1 MMIDEQERH
10 VQHGNGPIPIGYRSS
25 VGSQQLPNG
34 PVEQQHSAYGE
45 PLLPTGFLG
54 TENGGIETNNGSHK
68 WHEGDSR
75 NIMSAMSM
83 NHPFSQHMLTDP
95 LIHENLSPFF
105 QPFGIDAS
113 HLPLTNPPIF
123 QSSLTRFDEPVRRRR
138 ISISNG
144 QISQL
149 GEDLETVENLYNTQ
163 PPPLPQRFDQQN
175 VKPQFYE
182 PAPTIDGGKNGFV
195 HMRDESGIQQKMA
208 NPVGKLPP
216 WEAPAVKDEKIV
228 ANLLDSSDNRN
239 GITNPS
245 TTSVPLPPNGIS
257 NPNATSVPI
266 PPDGIMSRT
275 PSSSSST
282 STSYYG
288 QNSYSSKHYRPQE
301 PIPGTNAWKRAR
313 LLERNR
319 IAASKCR
326 QRKKVAQLQLQKDY
340 DILTKENKIIKKKLD
355 YYEKLV
361 SKFKKFSE
369 THLKKCSGSDSQ
381 SFSIIEE
388 MLMIDSDIREVD
400 NDGLVVKME
409 DN

>member
-1 MMIDEQERH
+1 MINEQERH
-10 VQHGNGPIPIGYRSS
+10 VHHVGGPIPIGYRTAGGGCSS
-25 VGSQQLPNG
+25 AAPQQLPHA
-34 PVEQQHSAYGE
+34 PVEQQAPYGDA
-45 PLLPTGFLG
+45 LLQSGFLG
-54 TENGGIETNNGSHK
+54 TENGGGEAANGIGNGHR
-68 WHEGDSR
+68 WHEGDPR
-75 NIMSAMSM
+75 NISSAMYHSF
-83 NHPFSQHMLTDP
+83 NQHMLTDP
-95 LIHENLSPFF
+95 LIQENLSPFF
-105 QPFGIDAS
+105 QPFGVDAS

-163 PPPLPQRFDQQN
+163 PPPLPQRFDHQA

-182 PAPTIDGGKNGFV
+182 PATAATDGEKNGFM
-195 HMRDESGIQQKMA
+195 HMRDEAGIQQKMA
-208 NPVGKLPP
+208 NSVGKLPS
-216 WEAPAVKDEKIV
+216 WDAPAVKDEKLV
-228 ANLLDSSDNRN
+228 DNLLQDTGDNRN
-239 GITNPS
+239 GIPNANA
-245 TTSVPLPPNGIS
+245 TSVPLPPN
-257 NPNATSVPI
+257 
-266 PPDGIMSRT
+266 GIMSRT

-288 QNSYSSKHYRPQE
+288 QQNSYGSKHYRPQE

-340 DILTKENKIIKKKLD
+340 DILIKENKVIKKKLD

-409 DN
+409 DS

>member
-1 MMIDEQERH
+1 MIDEQERH
-10 VQHGNGPIPIGYRSS
+10 VHAGGGSIPIGYRNS
-25 VGSQQLPNG
+25 GGCGLAAPPQLPHG
-34 PVEQQHSAYGE
+34 PMEQQGPYGDAM
-45 PLLPTGFLG
+45 LQTGFLG
-54 TENGGIETNNGSHK
+54 TENGGVEGANGMGNGHK

-75 NIMSAMSM
+75 NILSAMSM

-95 LIHENLSPFF
+95 LIQENLSPFF
-105 QPFGIDAS
+105 QPFGVDAS

-163 PPPLPQRFDQQN
+163 PPPLPQRFDHQG

-182 PAPTIDGGKNGFV
+182 PAAAATEGKNGFV
-195 HMRDESGIQQKMA
+195 HMRDEPGIQQKMA

-216 WEAPAVKDEKIV
+216 WDAPAVKDEKLV
-228 ANLLDSSDNRN
+228 ANLLQDSGDTR
-239 GITNPS
+239 
-245 TTSVPLPPNGIS
+245 NGIS
-257 NPNATSVPI
+257 NPNATAVPL
-266 PPDGIMSRT
+266 PNGIMSRT

-288 QNSYSSKHYRPQE
+288 QQSYASKHYRPQE

-340 DILTKENKIIKKKLD
+340 DILTKENKVMKKKLD

-369 THLKKCSGSDSQ
+369 THLKKCSGSDNQ
-381 SFSIIEE
+381 SFRIIEE

-409 DN
+409 DS